1 MAANSGTFRTRGAGE
16 FHRGLTPQELAIMD
30 RWDAGMPI
38 SKIAR
43 ELGRP
48 VERVRNLVI
57 YYDGAA
63 EQRLSNGAVAA
74 GSAQLLRAIQR
85 ELGQRERAA

>member
-1 MAANSGTFRTRGAGE
+1 MGSPKRQFAQRGAGQH
-16 FHRGLTPQELAIMD
+16 HRGLTPGELAIMD
-30 RWDAGMPI
+30 RWDAGMSI

-43 ELGRP
+43 ELGRN

-63 EQRLSNGAVAA
+63 DQRMHKRDMAA
-74 GSAQLLRAIQR
+74 GNAALLSALQDARA
-85 ELGQRERAA
+85 